1 MIAATIN
8 STAASEFF
16 TQDVGE
22 PENGHPPTPVPPKP
36 KPKPVEQPLKGA
48 TEKTKE
54 WFLNSFEPEERE
66 MATQFCMEL
75 GWIMP
80 NEGMKDLPL
89 RFIPVSKQ
97 QLASFRE
104 CLGLWVKDG
113 KINNPYL
120 PNAYDKEPDV
130 PHATQP
136 EHDDG
141 SVDYVPPEEADA
153 WRQFPMPFG
162 KNAGVN
168 LEDLEKPYLYGL
180 WRNYTVEKEYKGK
193 PKKPETIAKD
203 QTFRDMLD
211 LAGKHYEFTKKD

>member
-1 MIAATIN
+1 M
-8 STAASEFF
+8 
-16 TQDVGE
+16 
-22 PENGHPPTPVPPKP
+22 
-36 KPKPVEQPLKGA
+36 EQPLKGA

-80 NEGMKDLPL
+80 NEWMKDLPL

-97 QLASFRE
+97 HLASFRE